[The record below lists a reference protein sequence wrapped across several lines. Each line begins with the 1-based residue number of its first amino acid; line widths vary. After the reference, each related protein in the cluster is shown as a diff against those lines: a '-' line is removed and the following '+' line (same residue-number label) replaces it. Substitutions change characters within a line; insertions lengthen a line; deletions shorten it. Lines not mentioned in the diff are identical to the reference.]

1 MISRLTAVA
10 QAVVCLCAATGH
22 APVWAQNA
30 PQENLQ
36 LKIEPALQLRRELSD
51 QALPSFVFGERI
63 EGISERET
71 VITGNA
77 ELRRYGM
84 VLRADEIR
92 YQQVDDVLDAQGH
105 VFMLR
110 DGNTYNG
117 PSLHYQLDTGE
128 GTLGPGEFTL
138 TETGGHAQAQATQM
152 EGPDVLRF
160 IQARYSTCPRGDD
173 SWYLQADEIGVD
185 RTEGVGEARHAAIH
199 FKGLPILASPYFR
212 FPVNDQRRSGFLTP
226 AFGVS
231 SSRGI
236 EIETPYYFN
245 IAPNRDYTLTPRVLT
260 KRGLQLGNEFRYL
273 DKQFNGVTQADLV
286 PSDKRTNELRWAFDS
301 RHNQKWGAWNGYW
314 AIARA
319 SDDQYFD
326 DFARSVVKVST
337 RQLAQEGGVSY
348 SNSWGNFNSRV
359 QKFQVLQDANQTIS
373 KPYERLPQMTWN
385 GQRFD
390 LNGFDFGAGVDYT
403 YFSHDSLVSGSRLVA
418 TPYVSYPLLT
428 AASFVIP
435 KISLNAASY
444 SLNNQYDFNRALPTL
459 SVDSGLTF
467 ERDAQW
473 GGTPLLQTLEPRLF
487 YVRTPYK
494 DQSQVPLFDTGEPDL
509 NFAQLFS
516 ENRFTGADRIAD
528 ANQLT
533 LALSSRFIQPLDGSE
548 RLRATLGQRF
558 YFSDQLVGLDGSNT
572 STARKS
578 DFLISFGGQLSKTW
592 SVDSTAQLE
601 AGTGRT
607 TRANVGVRYSPSRA
621 EIANLSYR
629 LTRDAATDTRTLE
642 QFDFSGQWRLS
653 RQWFGVLRSNYSTL
667 DKKITESLLG
677 FEYRSSCWAARV
689 AAQRFPTANGSSE
702 TSIFFQLDLNGF
714 TSVGTSPLE
723 ALRRNIPGYRSFN
736 EPTSSPS
743 PLQTLQ

>member
-1 MISRLTAVA
+1 MPT
-10 QAVVCLCAATGH
+10 
-22 APVWAQNA
+22 
-30 PQENLQ
+30 
-36 LKIEPALQLRRELSD
+36 
-51 QALPSFVFGERI
+51 FVRGERI
-63 EGISERET
+63 EGVSERET
-71 VITGNA
+71 VISGNA

-92 YQQVDDVLDAQGH
+92 YQQVDDVLDAQGN

-117 PSLHYQLDTGE
+117 PSLHYQMDTST

-138 TETGGHAQAQATQM
+138 ADTGGHAQAQSTEMQ
-152 EGPDVLRF
+152 GPDLLRF

-173 SWYLQADEIGVD
+173 SWYLQADEISVD
-185 RTEGVGEARHAAIH
+185 SAEGVGEASYASIH
-199 FKGLPILASPYFR
+199 FKGLPILASPYLR
-212 FPVNDQRRSGFLTP
+212 FPVSDQRRSGFLTP
-226 AFGVS
+226 GFWVS

-245 IAPNRDYTLTPRVLT
+245 LAPNYDYTFTPRVLT

-273 DKQFNGVTQADLV
+273 SANFSGLTQADVV
-286 PSDKRTNELRWAFDS
+286 PTDKRTNELRWALDS
-301 RHNQKWGAWNGYW
+301 RHKQKFGAWNGYW
-314 AIARA
+314 SIARA

-348 SNSWGNFNSRV
+348 SSSWWNFNSRV

-390 LNGFDFGAGVDYT
+390 INGFDFGAGVDYT
-403 YFSHDSLVSGSRLVA
+403 YFSHDTLVSGSRLVA
-418 TPYVSYPLLT
+418 APYVSYPLLT

-435 KISLNAASY
+435 KISLNAATY
-444 SLNNQYDFNRALPTL
+444 ALNNNNDFNRVLPTL
-459 SVDSGLTF
+459 SLDSGLTF

-473 GGTPLLQTLEPRLF
+473 FGTPALQTLEPRLF

-494 DQSQVPLFDTGEPDL
+494 DQSQVPLFDSGEPDL

-516 ENRFTGADRIAD
+516 ENRFTGNDRIAD

-533 LALSSRFIQPLDGSE
+533 LALSSRLIEPGDGSE
-548 RLRATLGQRF
+548 RLRATFGQRF
-558 YFSDQLVGLDGSNT
+558 YFDDQRVSLGSNNT

-592 SVDSTAQLE
+592 SADTTAQFD

-607 TRANVGVRYSPSRA
+607 ARANVGVRYSPSRT

-629 LTRDAATDTRTLE
+629 LTRDVATDTRSLE
-642 QFDFSGQWRLS
+642 QFDLSGQWRLS
-653 RQWFGVLRSNYSTL
+653 RQWFGVARANYSTI

-677 FEYRSSCWAARV
+677 LEYRSSCWAARV
-689 AAQRFPTANGSSE
+689 VAQRFPTANSASE

-723 ALRRNIPGYRSFN
+723 ALRRNISGYRSFN
-736 EPTSSPS
+736 ESASSSSPLDN
-743 PLQTLQ
+743 LQ